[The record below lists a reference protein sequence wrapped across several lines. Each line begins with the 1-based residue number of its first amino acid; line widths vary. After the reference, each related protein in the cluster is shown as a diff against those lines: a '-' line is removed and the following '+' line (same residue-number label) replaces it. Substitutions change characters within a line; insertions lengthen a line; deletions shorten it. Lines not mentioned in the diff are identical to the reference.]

1 MSKTIYVGPT
11 ITGVATRNSVYG
23 ELPEALNRA
32 IKANPYLGGLCVSIA
47 KLAGAM
53 DQIDR
58 QKGRIYTLYKKALED
73 SANIQKGVS

>member
-1 MSKTIYVGPT
+1 M
-11 ITGVATRNSVYG
+11 
-23 ELPEALNRA
+23 PEALARA
-32 IKANPYLGGLCVSIA
+32 VKGTPYLGGLCVPIA

-58 QKGRIYTLYKKALED
+58 QKGSIYTLYKKALED

>member
-11 ITGVATRNSVYG
+11 ITGVAVRNSVYG
-23 ELPEALNRA
+23 ALPESLEKA
-32 IKANPYLGGLCVSIA
+32 IQAKPYLGGLCVPIT

-58 QKGRIYTLYKKALED
+58 QKGGIYTLYKKALED
-73 SANIQKGVS
+73 SAAIQKGVS

>member
-1 MSKTIYVGPT
+1 MSKIVYVGPT
-11 ITGVATRNSVYG
+11 ITGVATRNAVYEG
-23 ELPEALNRA
+23 MPEALARA
-32 IKANPYLGGLCVSIA
+32 VKGPPYLGGLCVPIA

-58 QKGRIYTLYKKALED
+58 QKGSIYTLYKKALED

>member
-23 ELPEALNRA
+23 ELTEALNKA
-32 IKANPYLGGLCVSIA
+32 IKANPYLGGLCVPIS
-47 KLAGAM
+47 KLSGAM

-58 QKGRIYTLYKKALED
+58 QKGGIYTLYKKALED
-73 SANIQKGVS
+73 SAAIQKGVS